1 MRNRRSVMS
10 GLLALMMLLALAC
23 GGAAA
28 PTDTPVPT
36 SPPAADTPIPTPVD
50 GPPDQVAGC
59 VVCHTP
65 DSRAGV
71 GPTWQGIYGSEETLA
86 DGTTVT
92 VDDAYIRESILD
104 PNAKIVKGFPP
115 NIMPPNFGYRRY
127 HRLHQVAKVGSSGPS
142 PHLFNFP
149 FARWQCLRPGRAW
162 PVYC

>member
-1 MRNRRSVMS
+1 MRGKPKGTKASRALPAPLRRFRATFM
-10 GLLALMMLLALAC
+10 
-23 GGAAA
+23 
-28 PTDTPVPT
+28 DR
-36 SPPAADTPIPTPVD
+36 TPVD

-65 DSRAGV
+65 DGRAGV

-115 NIMPPNFGYRRY
+115 NIMPPNFGY
-127 HRLHQVAKVGSSGPS
+127 
-142 PHLFNFP
+142 
-149 FARWQCLRPGRAW
+149 
-162 PVYC
+162 